1 MDSIDERLLQLVNDR
16 ASIEE
21 MADDCNISVGF
32 VHKKLEALQEQKLIE
47 PPPKPN
53 QPRSR
58 RLTKWGETYLQ
69 SSGYTTVKIF
79 EDDDNWQ
86 WN

>member
-1 MDSIDERLLQLVNDR
+1 MDSIDERLLKLVNDQ

-21 MADDCNISVGF
+21 MAADCDISVGF
-32 VHKKLEALQEQKLIE
+32 VHKKLEALQEQGLVA

-58 RLTKWGETYLQ
+58 KLTKWGETYLQ
-69 SSGYTTVKIF
+69 RAGYTKIKVF
-79 EDDDNWQ
+79 EEEPWQ
-86 WN
+86 WS